1 MLTTDV
7 ADDVEVV
14 HVRVQPHKVVRC
26 VEQPYATYIISVTGE
41 SGLEWETE
49 RRWNDLSLRSRCS
62 APTARRCA
70 STLVRCRT
78 STRMATFS

>member
-1 MLTTDV
+1 MLRTDVLTDV

-41 SGLEWETE
+41 SGL
-49 RRWNDLSLRSRCS
+49 
-62 APTARRCA
+62 
-70 STLVRCRT
+70 
-78 STRMATFS
+78 